1 MALGPWDRTPWVA
14 MTIKSHERV
23 RRYKEAS
30 VVLKGYIGGG
40 DESLGIP
47 FQQAGGPLGR
57 WLHCGP
63 PEGTCQ

>member
-1 MALGPWDRTPWVA
+1 
-14 MTIKSHERV
+14 MTTKSHEKRKGS
-23 RRYKEAS
+23 YKEAS
-30 VVLKGYIGGG
+30 VVLRGYIGGG

-63 PEGTCQ
+63 PEGTRQ